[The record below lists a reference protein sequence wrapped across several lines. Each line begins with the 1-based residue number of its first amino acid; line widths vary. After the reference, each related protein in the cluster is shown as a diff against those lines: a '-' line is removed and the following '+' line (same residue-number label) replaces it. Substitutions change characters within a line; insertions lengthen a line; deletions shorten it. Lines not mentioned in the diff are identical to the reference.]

1 MEKKHFKQGEVIFR
15 QGAWEMCMYEVR
27 MGQVGIYTDYDTP
40 QHRQISTV
48 MEEQFFGEMGL
59 VESMPRSATAV
70 ALTDVELGVIS
81 ADTFADYF
89 KERPAL
95 VLQVMTT
102 LSERLRKMTNNYL
115 EACQAV
121 AMSTQIEQV
130 SSEKHGWL
138 KSQIEK
144 FTAVY
149 DQSARDKKDL

>member
-1 MEKKHFKQGEVIFR
+1 MEKKQFKRGDVIFR

-27 MGQVGIYTDYDTP
+27 LGRVGIYSDYDTP
-40 QHRQISTV
+40 QSEQISTV
-48 MEEQFFGEMGL
+48 EEERFFGEMGL

-70 ALTDVELGVIS
+70 ALTDVELGVVS
-81 ADTFADYF
+81 AETFSDYF

-115 EACQAV
+115 EACRVV
-121 AMSTQIEQV
+121 AMSAQPERARE
-130 SSEKHGWL
+130 EKPGWL

-144 FTAVY
+144 LTAVY
-149 DQSARDKKDL
+149 DQSARDKK

>member
-1 MEKKHFKQGEVIFR
+1 MEKKQFSKGEVIFR

-27 MGQVGIYTDYDTP
+27 VGQVGIYTDYETP
-40 QHRQISTV
+40 QSKQISIV
-48 MEEQFFGEMGL
+48 EEDRFFGEMGL

-81 ADTFADYF
+81 AETFSDYF

-115 EACQAV
+115 EACRIV
-121 AMSTQIEQV
+121 AMSGQPERARN
-130 SSEKHGWL
+130 EKPGWL
-138 KSQIEK
+138 KAQIEK
-144 FTAVY
+144 LTNVY
-149 DQSARDKKDL
+149 DQSALEKKD

>member
-27 MGQVGIYTDYDTP
+27 LGQVGIYTDYDTP
-40 QHRQISTV
+40 QRKQISTV
-48 MEEQFFGEMGL
+48 EEEQFFGEMGL

-70 ALTDVELGVIS
+70 ALTDVELGVVS
-81 ADTFADYF
+81 GDTFADYF

-115 EACQAV
+115 EACQTV
-121 AMSTQIEQV
+121 AMSAQPERARN
-130 SSEKHGWL
+130 EKPGWL
-138 KSQIEK
+138 KAQIEK

-149 DQSARDKKDL
+149 DQSVREKKD